1 MSFNYLKGEIEKLM
15 QIINKFSV
23 TTNFFNSCEL
33 VYKLLYID
41 AEVVLCCTNKSAN
54 VRIKKVC

>member
-15 QIINKFSV
+15 QIINKFNV
-23 TTNFFNSCEL
+23 TTNFFNSGEL

-41 AEVVLCCTNKSAN
+41 AEVVLCYTDKSAQ
-54 VRIKKVC
+54 CPY